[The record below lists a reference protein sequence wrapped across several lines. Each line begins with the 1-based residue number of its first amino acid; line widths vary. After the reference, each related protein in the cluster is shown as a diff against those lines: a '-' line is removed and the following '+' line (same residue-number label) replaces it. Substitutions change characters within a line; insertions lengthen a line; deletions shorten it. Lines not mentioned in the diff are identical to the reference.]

1 MGTVPTPATAVAGV
15 AATAAQ
21 GNSWRDTGLW
31 VITNRP
37 LFIGRS
43 SVLQTITTG
52 TATPVNLDLEDV
64 DKDAG
69 HDLVT
74 NNPRYVGKT
83 PGYYVASAWS
93 NFQTDGTG
101 QRQLEIKVNGTTSL
115 ALQSTNSTAAIATH
129 LSCGTEAFFLN
140 GTTDY
145 VEMQVF
151 QNKGSNQNIAAGARL
166 CVRWVETT

>member
-43 SVLQTITTG
+43 SANQSVATG

-69 HDLVT
+69 HDTVT

-83 PGYYVASAWS
+83 PGYYVASAWV
-93 NFQTDGTG
+93 NFQTSSTG
-101 QRQLEIKVNGTTSL
+101 QRQLEIKANGTTSL
-115 ALQSTNSTAAIATH
+115 ALQSTNGIAAIATH

-145 VEMQVF
+145 VEMQAF
-151 QNKGSNQNIAAGARL
+151 QNSGGALNVAAGARF